1 MSHKILPNL
10 LYTKEHEWIEVKG
23 DIACLGV
30 TDFAQS
36 SMGDIVFIEAP
47 EVGSHVS
54 QNAACGVV
62 ESIKSVSDI
71 FSPVSG
77 TVAETNT
84 EVTSSPE
91 LVNSDPYG
99 AWIIKIKLSN
109 TKELGGLM
117 NPDQYAEHCKA

>member
-1 MSHKILPNL
+1 MSHKIPANL

-23 DIACLGV
+23 DIARLGV

-47 EVGSHVS
+47 DAGSNLS

-77 TVAETNT
+77 IVIETNAD
-84 EVTSSPE
+84 VTSSPE
-91 LVNSDPYG
+91 LVNSDPYA

-109 TKELGGLM
+109 TKELSLLM
-117 NPDQYAEHCKA
+117 NAAQYAEHCKA

>member
-1 MSHKILPNL
+1 MSHKIPANL
-10 LYTKEHEWIEVKG
+10 LYTKEHEWVEAKG
-23 DIACLGV
+23 DIAILGI

-47 EVGSHVS
+47 DVGTDVS
-54 QNAACGVV
+54 RNAACGVV

-77 TVAETNT
+77 KVVEANT
-84 EVTSSPE
+84 EVASSPE
-91 LVNSDPYG
+91 LVNSDPYA

-109 TKELGGLM
+109 PKELGELM
-117 NPDQYAEHCKA
+117 NAAQYAEHCNA